1 MSPLRQGDPDR
12 LGPYQLTGRLGA
24 GGMGVVYLA
33 RDPDGAYV
41 AIKLVHATLAYDPEF
56 RGRFRSEVE
65 RARQVPSF
73 CTAEVLDAD
82 LDHNP
87 PYLVV
92 EYVDGPSLAE
102 VVEDRG
108 PLKAAALH
116 SLAVGVATALS
127 GIHGAGVI
135 HRDLKPDNVLLAPGS
150 PKVIDFGIA
159 RAFEATS
166 QYTRTDQMVGTVAYM
181 APERFSSEPGTPLT
195 AAADVFAWGCVVAYA
210 GTGRT
215 PFHGDSPQ
223 ATAARILTQPP
234 HLTGLPESLRDL
246 VELSLSRNP
255 EDRPTARELLDML
268 LGDRP
273 SPVSAA
279 PSPGSATAGAG
290 ASSGGFS
297 SPGRVPSTRDGA
309 SRGDSSSGGDFS
321 PGEGFSAH
329 GSEGFSAHGSGGFSA
344 HGSGGDELYDLYA
357 PPVPLP
363 PRRRS
368 RRNMLV
374 AAFALLLV
382 VAGVGTVGFVITHA
396 GARGGVPLAYVPP
409 RDGGAAAGAGVPTSA
424 TPSPSPTRKKPTP
437 TPSRTRATP
446 VPVEP
451 EGGEKIIEDP
461 LDQPGQWLD
470 SEIREQSA
478 NCFTKGVMR
487 AGRIDRGTYQCVG
500 PDEEIEDDFGVEVT
514 TALQS
519 AGSCAAIWFHVD
531 AQKGGQV
538 LRVCQDEI
546 TIGADLQDDKRVY
559 DRIALTT
566 RIGLKKSVRIHL
578 VVREGEAE
586 VFRGGRFAGR
596 FALPDDGP
604 DKGQVRLGL
613 SVEAVDTDPPYAVT
627 FANVDIRSL

>member
-273 SPVSAA
+273 SPVSSTPSASSSSPA
-279 PSPGSATAGAG
+279 PAGFASSPAPAGFASSPVADG
-290 ASSGGFS
+290 FSSGG
-297 SPGRVPSTRDGA
+297 
-309 SRGDSSSGGDFS
+309 SGF
-321 PGEGFSAH
+321 
-329 GSEGFSAHGSGGFSA
+329 
-344 HGSGGDELYDLYA
+344 DEHYDLYA
-357 PPVPLP
+357 PPVPMA

-368 RRNMLV
+368 RKNMLV

-396 GARGGVPLAYVPP
+396 GARGGVPLAFVPP

-424 TPSPSPTRKKPTP
+424 APSPSPTRKKPSASP

-519 AGSCAAIWFHVD
+519 AGSCAAIWFHID

-546 TIGADLQDDKRVY
+546 SIGADLQDDKRVY
-559 DRIALTT
+559 DRITLTT

-578 VVREGEAE
+578 VVRDGEAE
-586 VFRGGRFAGR
+586 VFRGGRFAGK

>member
-1 MSPLRQGDPDR
+1 MDTTYRVSPLRQGDPDR

-273 SPVSAA
+273 SPVSSTPSASSSSPA
-279 PSPGSATAGAG
+279 PAGFASSPAPAGFASSPVADG
-290 ASSGGFS
+290 FSSGG
-297 SPGRVPSTRDGA
+297 
-309 SRGDSSSGGDFS
+309 SGF
-321 PGEGFSAH
+321 
-329 GSEGFSAHGSGGFSA
+329 
-344 HGSGGDELYDLYA
+344 DEHYDLYA
-357 PPVPLP
+357 PPVPMA

-368 RRNMLV
+368 RKNMLV

-396 GARGGVPLAYVPP
+396 GARGGVPLAFVPP

-424 TPSPSPTRKKPTP
+424 APSPSPTRKKPSASP

-519 AGSCAAIWFHVD
+519 AGSCAAIWFHID

-546 TIGADLQDDKRVY
+546 SIGADLQDDKRVY
-559 DRIALTT
+559 DRITLTT

-578 VVREGEAE
+578 VVRDGEAE
-586 VFRGGRFAGR
+586 VFRGGRFAGK